1 MQSFFTKIVGVSFD
15 NSNGSSRQDLITSLE
30 GLPCPL
36 TLNREHGNPHDENA
50 IAVMDSHGR
59 QLGFLSRNIA
69 EQMAPIMDSGLLVQA
84 HAIQVTGGWPLNY
97 GVNIQIHYY

>member
-1 MQSFFTKIVGVSFD
+1 MQSFFTKIVGVSFE
-15 NSNGSSRQDLITSLE
+15 NTNGSSRQDLISELE

-36 TLNREHGNPHDENA
+36 TLTREHNNPHDENA
-50 IAVMDSHGR
+50 IAVMDTQGR

-69 EQMAPIMDSGLLVQA
+69 EQMAPIIDSGLLVKA
-84 HAIQVTGGWPLNY
+84 HAVQVTGGWPLNY